1 MMMFRIQR
9 WIGPVALAAIALP
22 AAAVFGN
29 SAALSTRAAAAE
41 SFVCMTD
48 DGYGRMR
55 PCSAGYMA
63 SNPNW
68 RGGESCFTD
77 DGYGRYRPCSAGPQF
92 KSAPVKGQE
101 PEQPP
106 QQK

>member
-1 MMMFRIQR
+1 MLGVQR
-9 WIGPVALAAIALP
+9 WIGPTALAALALSTAILA
-22 AAAVFGN
+22 AAAV
-29 SAALSTRAAAAE
+29 SSRATAVE

-63 SNPNW
+63 ANPNW
-68 RGGESCFTD
+68 RGGESCYTE
-77 DGYGRYRPCSAGPQF
+77 DGYGRFRPCSSGPGF

-101 PEQPP
+101 PDPQP

>member
-1 MMMFRIQR
+1 MLRVQR
-9 WIGPVALAAIALP
+9 WIGLAALTAIALP
-22 AAAVFGN
+22 SAIVGG
-29 SAALSTRAAAAE
+29 AALSTRADAVE

-63 SNPNW
+63 ANPNW
-68 RGGESCFTD
+68 RGGESCYTD
-77 DGYGRYRPCSAGPQF
+77 DGYGRMRPCSSGPGF

>member
-1 MMMFRIQR
+1 MFHVQR

-22 AAAVFGN
+22 AAILGGATI
-29 SAALSTRAAAAE
+29 SSRATAAE
-41 SFVCMTD
+41 TFVCMTD

-55 PCSAGYMA
+55 PCDQGYMA
-63 SNPNW
+63 ANPNW
-68 RGGESCFTD
+68 RGGDSCFTD
-77 DGYGRYRPCSAGPQF
+77 DGYGRFRPCSSSGPGF

-101 PEQPP
+101 PEQQQS

>member
-1 MMMFRIQR
+1 MTMFHVQR

-22 AAAVFGN
+22 AVVLGGSAV
-29 SAALSTRAAAAE
+29 LSTRAVAAE

-63 SNPNW
+63 ANPNW
-68 RGGESCFTD
+68 RGGDSCFTD
-77 DGYGRYRPCSAGPQF
+77 DGYGRYRSCSAGQF